1 MSRPENGVREYGSG
15 IVLKRKR
22 NLDLDRV
29 LDELHAKK
37 RWLDTVIEALEKAIQ
52 SPDYQLLECIANAFA
67 NGNQSGPKV
76 DLGPPQRARLTR
88 LASEVQKSGG
98 RRRKKRDL
106 VELVH

>member
-1 MSRPENGVREYGSG
+1 MPKPNRHV
-15 IVLKRKR
+15 
-22 NLDLDRV
+22 DLDRV

-37 RWLDTVIEALEKAIQ
+37 RWLDTVIEVLEKAIQ
-52 SPDYQLLECIANAFA
+52 SPDHQLLESMANAFA
-67 NGNQSGPKV
+67 NGDQSGPKV

-88 LASEVQKSGG
+88 LAAEVQKSGG

>member
-1 MSRPENGVREYGSG
+1 MPKPNRHV
-15 IVLKRKR
+15 
-22 NLDLDRV
+22 DLDRV

-52 SPDYQLLECIANAFA
+52 SPDHQLLESMANAFA

-76 DLGPPQRARLTR
+76 DLASPQRARLTR
-88 LASEVQKSGG
+88 LASEVQRSGA